1 MVSQLTAK
9 RKKVGMASR
18 SDGRVEKDGARKRET
33 GQKQRESD
41 KFPADDYLQAIPSH
55 HGNPRPQ
62 PRFLIFSSLFIHFL
76 PSVVNLSLLHK
87 AASVRVEEGMAI

>member
-33 GQKQRESD
+33 GQKQRE
-41 KFPADDYLQAIPSH
+41 
-55 HGNPRPQ
+55 
-62 PRFLIFSSLFIHFL
+62 
-76 PSVVNLSLLHK
+76 
-87 AASVRVEEGMAI
+87 